1 VDLAEDEVDHA
12 VEEVALVGHALI
24 GIADLDTGWGMI
36 FLVPGGLF
44 ELILPLLLLV
54 KGFSVDRAVGAA

>member
-1 VDLAEDEVDHA
+1 MLGMVGYLVLLA
-12 VEEVALVGHALI
+12 GIPTALI

-36 FLVPGGLF
+36 FLVSGGLF

-54 KGFSVDRAVGAA
+54 KGFSVDSAVGPA